1 MKPFRKTDEEK
12 AAKKT
17 ALTAHKAA
25 KRSLAQHTDPDS
37 SGYLADHDRV
47 GETEK
52 AVPWWRR

>member
-1 MKPFRKTDEEK
+1 MARKTPEEK
-12 AAKKT
+12 AAKKQ
-17 ALTAHKAA
+17 AIADHKAA

-47 GETEK
+47 VETEK